1 MVYDADELIGQS
13 TVFLHTLDAV
23 DAVAALNKPVLL
35 VGERG
40 TGKELLAARL
50 HYRSPRWN
58 SVFLQMNC
66 AAISDDLLESELFGH
81 EAGAFT
87 GAAKRHIG
95 RFERAN
101 TGTLFLDEVAT
112 TATRVQEKILR
123 LIEYGQYERLG
134 GNDTLVADVR
144 IVAATNQDLVVL
156 ADSGK
161 FRIDLLDRL
170 AFDVITIP
178 PLRERRDDIPLLAEF
193 FAINMATELNRE
205 FFHGFTDD
213 AMAALIHHD
222 WPGNVRELKNVVERA
237 VYRNDE
243 NESMSQIV
251 LDPFESPFRP
261 QASLHAPSKSMQA
274 GAISTL
280 HKPRFPV
287 DFRSEIEQ
295 IEIHWVTEALE
306 ANRYNQKEAAAALGL
321 SYHQFRHYLRKYQLG
336 SDKQEGQATN
346 SINVPGS

>member
-13 TVFLHTLDAV
+13 AAFLQTLDAV

-50 HYRSPRWN
+50 HYRSPRWDA
-58 SVFLQMNC
+58 VFIQMNC

-95 RFERAN
+95 RFERAHD
-101 TGTLFLDEVAT
+101 GTLFLDEVAT

-123 LIEYGQYERLG
+123 LIEYGQFERLG
-134 GNDTLVADVR
+134 GTETLVADVR
-144 IVAATNQDLVVL
+144 LVAATNQDLVEL
-156 ADSGK
+156 ADDGR
-161 FRIDLLDRL
+161 FRVDLLDRL

-178 PLRERRDDIPLLAEF
+178 PLREREDDIPLLAEF
-193 FAINMATELNRE
+193 FAINMAKELDRDY
-205 FFHGFTDD
+205 FHGFADD
-213 AMAALIHHD
+213 AMDVLCKHT

-243 NESMSQIV
+243 NEPITQIV
-251 LDPFESPFRP
+251 LDPFASPYRP
-261 QASLHAPSKSMQA
+261 NSETKSQTATKNARKLLPDLPMDMR
-274 GAISTL
+274 
-280 HKPRFPV
+280 H
-287 DFRSEIEQ
+287 EIEQ
-295 IEIHWVTEALE
+295 IEVRLITQALE
-306 ANRYNQKEAAAALGL
+306 NNRFNQRVAAEALGL
-321 SYHQFRHYLRKYQLG
+321 SYHQFRHYLRKYELNVE
-336 SDKQEGQATN
+336 KPQEGDQALATDP
-346 SINVPGS
+346 SVS

>member
-1 MVYDADELIGQS
+1 MAYDADELIGES
-13 TVFLHTLDAV
+13 AVFLQTLDAV

-40 TGKELLAARL
+40 TGKELLASRL
-50 HYRSPRWN
+50 HYRSPRWD

-87 GAAKRHIG
+87 GAAKRHVG
-95 RFERAN
+95 RFERAHS
-101 TGTLFLDEVAT
+101 GTLFLDEVAT

-123 LIEYGQYERLG
+123 LIEYGQFERLG
-134 GNDTLVADVR
+134 GNETLVADVR

-156 ADSGK
+156 ADTER

-178 PLRERRDDIPLLAEF
+178 PLRERSDDVPLLAEF
-193 FAINMATELNRE
+193 FAINMATELERE
-205 FFHGFTDD
+205 FFHGFTDE
-213 AMAALIHHD
+213 AMGVLLDHD

-243 NESMSQIV
+243 NEPISEIV
-251 LDPFESPFRP
+251 LDPFESPYRP
-261 QASLHAPSKSMQA
+261 RGSIAKPATNGSLNKNH
-274 GAISTL
+274 L
-280 HKPRFPV
+280 PRLPI
-287 DFRSEIEQ
+287 DLRDEIEQ
-295 IEIHWVTEALE
+295 IEINWINEALE
-306 ANRYNQKEAAAALGL
+306 ANRFNQRSAAEALGL
-321 SYHQFRHYLRKYQLG
+321 SYHQFRHYLRKYELG
-336 SDKQEGQATN
+336 NEKKDHQGDGVDEEAAS
-346 SINVPGS
+346 

>member
-1 MVYDADELIGQS
+1 MVYDDELIGQS
-13 TVFLHTLDAV
+13 TAFLQTLDAV

-50 HYRSPRWN
+50 HYRSPRWD
-58 SVFLQMNC
+58 SVFVQMNC

-101 TGTLFLDEVAT
+101 LGTLFLDEVAT

-123 LIEYGQYERLG
+123 LIEYGQFERLG
-134 GNDTLVADVR
+134 GNETLVANVR
-144 IVAATNQDLVVL
+144 LIAATNQDLVSL
-156 ADSGK
+156 AGEGK
-161 FRIDLLDRL
+161 FRVDLLDRL

-178 PLRERRDDIPLLAEF
+178 PLREREDDIPLLANF
-193 FAINMATELNRE
+193 FAINMAKELDRE
-205 FFHGFTDD
+205 FFHDFTDE
-213 AMAALIHHD
+213 AMDVLTSYA

-243 NESMSQIV
+243 NEPISSIV
-251 LDPFESPFRP
+251 LDPFDSPYRP
-261 QASLHAPSKSMQA
+261 VNADRPMNGGRVGSRRSSNALAPNLRLP
-274 GAISTL
+274 TDL
-280 HKPRFPV
+280 
-287 DFRSEIEQ
+287 RSEIEQ
-295 IEIHWVTEALE
+295 IEIQWIAEALD
-306 ANRYNQKEAAAALGL
+306 ANQYNQRLTAEALGL
-321 SYHQFRHYLRKYQLG
+321 SYHQFRHYLRKYDLLP
-336 SDKQEGQATN
+336 DKK
-346 SINVPGS
+346 NVQVAE

>member
-1 MVYDADELIGQS
+1 MATEADELIGQS
-13 TVFLHTLDAV
+13 ASFLQTLDEV
-23 DAVAALNKPVLL
+23 DAVAGLNKPVLL

-40 TGKELLAARL
+40 TGKELLASRL
-50 HYRSPRWN
+50 HYRSMRWD

-95 RFERAN
+95 RFERAHS
-101 TGTLFLDEVAT
+101 GTLFLDEVAT

-134 GNDTLVADVR
+134 GNETLVADVR
-144 IVAATNQDLVVL
+144 VVAATNQDLVTL
-156 ADSGK
+156 AEAGK

-178 PLRERRDDIPLLAEF
+178 PLRERNDDIPLLAEF
-193 FAINMATELNRE
+193 FAINMATELERDY
-205 FFHGFTDD
+205 FHGFTDE
-213 AMAALIHHD
+213 AMGELLEHA

-243 NESMSQIV
+243 NEPISQIV
-251 LDPFESPFRP
+251 LDPFESPYRP
-261 QASLHAPSKSMQA
+261 VETTLSTNQSKSPIET
-274 GAISTL
+274 G
-280 HKPRFPV
+280 KPPLPV
-287 DFRSEIEQ
+287 DLRSEIEQ
-295 IEIHWVTEALE
+295 IEINWITEALE
-306 ANRYNQKEAAAALGL
+306 ANRYNQRSAAEALGL
-321 SYHQFRHYLRKYQLG
+321 SYHQFRHYLRKYELG
-336 SDKQEGQATN
+336 TEKKEPINDASDVA
-346 SINVPGS
+346 SAS

>member
-1 MVYDADELIGQS
+1 MAYDADELIGES
-13 TVFLHTLDAV
+13 AVFLQTLDDV
-23 DAVAALNKPVLL
+23 DAVAKLHKPVLL

-40 TGKELLAARL
+40 TGKELLASRL
-50 HYRSPRWN
+50 HYRSPRWD

-87 GAAKRHIG
+87 GAAKRHVG
-95 RFERAN
+95 RFERAH

-123 LIEYGQYERLG
+123 LIEYGQFERLG
-134 GNDTLVADVR
+134 GNETLVADVR
-144 IVAATNQDLVVL
+144 IVAATNQDLIAL
-156 ADSGK
+156 AETNR

-178 PLRERRDDIPLLAEF
+178 PLRERTDDIPLLAEF
-193 FAINMATELNRE
+193 FAINMATELERE
-205 FFHGFTDD
+205 FFHGFTDE
-213 AMAALIHHD
+213 AMRELFDHS

-243 NESMSQIV
+243 NEPISQIV

-261 QASLHAPSKSMQA
+261 QEPVAASVTGNLV
-274 GAISTL
+274 STDL
-280 HKPRFPV
+280 IPRFPV
-287 DFRSEIEQ
+287 DLRDEIEQ
-295 IEIHWVTEALE
+295 IEIRWINNALE
-306 ANRYNQKEAAAALGL
+306 ANRYNQRSAAEALGL
-321 SYHQFRHYLRKYQLG
+321 SYHQFRHYLRKYELG
-336 SDKQEGQATN
+336 SEKKDNREDGVEEQAA
-346 SINVPGS
+346 S

>member
-13 TVFLHTLDAV
+13 AVFIQTLDAV
-23 DAVAALNKPVLL
+23 DAVAALNKPILL

-40 TGKELLAARL
+40 TGKELLASRL
-50 HYRSPRWN
+50 HYRSPRWD
-58 SVFLQMNC
+58 SVFQQMNC

-87 GAAKRHIG
+87 GAAKRHVG

-101 TGTLFLDEVAT
+101 KGTLFLDEVAT

-123 LIEYGQYERLG
+123 LIEYGQFERLG
-134 GNDTLVADVR
+134 GNETLVADVR
-144 IVAATNQDLVVL
+144 IVAATNQDLVAL
-156 ADSGK
+156 ADHGR

-178 PLRERRDDIPLLAEF
+178 PLRERKDDIPLLAEF
-193 FAINMATELNRE
+193 FAINMATELERE
-205 FFHGFTDD
+205 YFHGFTDE
-213 AMAALIHHD
+213 AMAELLSHL

-243 NESMSQIV
+243 NEPISQIV
-251 LDPFESPFRP
+251 MDPFESPYRP
-261 QASLHAPSKSMQA
+261 KEPMPASTQTERTNDLRTAD
-274 GAISTL
+274 
-280 HKPRFPV
+280 FPI
-287 DFRSEIEQ
+287 DLRSEIER
-295 IEIHWVTEALE
+295 IEINWINDALE
-306 ANRYNQKEAAAALGL
+306 ANRYNQRSAAEALGL

-336 SDKQEGQATN
+336 AEKREGQAEI
-346 SINVPGS
+346 SSEQAAP